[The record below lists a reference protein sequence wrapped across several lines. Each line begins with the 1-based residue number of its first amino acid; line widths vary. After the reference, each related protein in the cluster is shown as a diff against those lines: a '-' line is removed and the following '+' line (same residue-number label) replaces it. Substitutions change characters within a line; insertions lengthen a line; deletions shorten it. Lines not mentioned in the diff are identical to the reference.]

1 MPARLDQLFKSNAIP
16 FIDSQPDNS
25 STKERRNLVSR
36 HDVVPLHTRQRLL
49 VRRISFTITTS
60 LARQQDN
67 MVMWSLCWSASIE
80 LSGDA
85 QDDGQEIEG
94 RVGSLVSKLRHMPSL
109 LAGWFDDFF
118 FSGKKTKEKRISS
131 SLGVMEHDYR

>member
-85 QDDGQEIEG
+85 QDDGQG
-94 RVGSLVSKLRHMPSL
+94 MRFGTDLGWVWVS
-109 LAGWFDDFF
+109 
-118 FSGKKTKEKRISS
+118 
-131 SLGVMEHDYR
+131 